1 MRWDITS
8 LVQKNQMCAKK
19 TIIPIGLNIFLCVNR
34 GTKGKIFK
42 TCFGLSEQ
50 VWMDESSYNMLFKFQ
65 ISAFVF

>member
-1 MRWDITS
+1 MVGPRATVSIATSLQWSMRWDITA

-42 TCFGLSEQ
+42 TCFGLSE
-50 VWMDESSYNMLFKFQ
+50 
-65 ISAFVF
+65 